1 MMMTSATMLAVLLT
15 LSSLPMGA
23 TMGAAALAF
32 GTLMFTSST
41 PAPVPFTAAAPVPVA
56 ASMCKNGA
64 TRKADDGCNTCS
76 CHDGQWACTEKACA
90 RGNR

>member
-32 GTLMFTSST
+32 GALVFTS
-41 PAPVPFTAAAPVPVA
+41 PAAAPVQITAAAPPPPPV
-56 ASMCKNGA
+56 CKSGA

-90 RGNR
+90 RR